1 MVEDYD
7 AIAGSEA
14 GDAGAYG
21 SDDAGSFMAENAGSG
36 MGAGGDFFQVRAAD
50 TAGVNA
56 QQ

>member
-21 SDDAGSFMAENAGSG
+21 SDDAGSFMAENAG
-36 MGAGGDFFQVRAAD
+36 AEWEPVAIFFRSVPQTPQV
-50 TAGVNA
+50 
-56 QQ
+56 